1 METYSALHEIPS
13 IFLAGFCLSCAERGS
28 GVFSALADEPD
39 VEWFSYILDSA
50 WKAPLG
56 EVEEDE
62 LMEILEE
69 FEARG
74 ESFDADDPGTK
85 GFSILQS
92 AMLAANAIAV
102 FLNPT
107 PSRAEMSGQ
116 TLETI
121 LGSFDFKLGGSRIAM
136 IEAGEEEEVGRLQQL
151 EQDAQKAFVASVRN
165 LNSDQVEAG
174 LTGAFLEDL
183 RGSCAPVR
191 DEIKMATASVAE
203 LAGWDG
209 E

>member
-1 METYSALHEIPS
+1 METYSALHVIPR

-28 GVFSALADEPD
+28 GVFSTLADESD
-39 VEWFSYILDSA
+39 AEWFSYVLESA

-62 LMEILEE
+62 LLEILEE

-74 ESFDADDPGTK
+74 ESFEADDPGTK
-85 GFSILQS
+85 EFSILQS

-102 FLNPT
+102 FMNPT

-136 IEAGEEEEVGRLQQL
+136 IEAGEEEGVGRLQQL
-151 EQDAQKAFVASVRN
+151 ERDAQKSFVASVRS
-165 LNSDQVEAG
+165 LNGDQVEAG
-174 LTGAFLEDL
+174 LTRAFLDDL
-183 RGSCAPVR
+183 RGSCGPVR
-191 DEIKMATASVAE
+191 NEIKMATVSVAE
-203 LAGWDG
+203 LVGWDG

>member
-1 METYSALHEIPS
+1 METYSALHNIPS

-28 GVFSALADEPD
+28 GVFSTLADESD
-39 VEWFSYILDSA
+39 VEWLSYVLDSA

-62 LMEILEE
+62 LLEILEE
-69 FEARG
+69 FEARS
-74 ESFDADDPGTK
+74 ESFEADDPGTK
-85 GFSILQS
+85 GFSVLQS
-92 AMLAANAIAV
+92 AMLAVNAIAV
-102 FLNPT
+102 FMNPI

-121 LGSFDFKLGGSRIAM
+121 LGSFDFKLSGSRISM

-151 EQDAQKAFVASVRN
+151 EQDAQKAFVASVRS
-165 LNSDQVEAG
+165 LNSDQREAG
-174 LTGAFLEDL
+174 LTRAFLADL
-183 RGSCAPVR
+183 RVSCAPVR

-203 LAGWDG
+203 LAGWS
-209 E
+209 EE

>member
-1 METYSALHEIPS
+1 METYSALHEIPGM
-13 IFLAGFCLSCAERGS
+13 FLAGFCLSCAERGS
-28 GVFSALADEPD
+28 GVFSALSDETD
-39 VEWFSYILDSA
+39 AEWFSYALESA

-56 EVEEDE
+56 EVEEGE
-62 LMEILEE
+62 LLGILEE
-69 FEARG
+69 LEERE

-85 GFSILQS
+85 GFSIVQS

-102 FLNPT
+102 FMNPI

-121 LGSFDFKLGGSRIAM
+121 LGSFDFKLGGSEISM

-151 EQDAQKAFVASVRN
+151 EQDAQKSFMSSVRS
-165 LNSDQVEAG
+165 LSSDQMEAG
-174 LTGAFLEDL
+174 LTRTFLEDL
-183 RGSCAPVR
+183 RDSCAPVR

-203 LAGWDG
+203 LAGWN
-209 E
+209 EE